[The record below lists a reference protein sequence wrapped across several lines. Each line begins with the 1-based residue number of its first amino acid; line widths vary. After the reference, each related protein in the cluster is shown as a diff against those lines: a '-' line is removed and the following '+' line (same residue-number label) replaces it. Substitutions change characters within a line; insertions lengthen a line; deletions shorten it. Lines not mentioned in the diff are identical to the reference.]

1 MKRIDLKDRYDVVIV
16 GSGPAGAATARALR
30 GQGLDVVILEK
41 HRLPRHK
48 MCSGILFPIAV
59 KMVHE
64 NFGDI
69 PESVCCAPVQLK
81 GNRAF
86 LANEGPFLEWPF
98 LVRGSVAEGMNISRS
113 EFDAWLCRSS
123 GTAISDQCRFMGL
136 KEQEGKFLVKIRQSH
151 EEREIVANYLIG
163 ADGTL
168 SRVRNSLAPTFDRG
182 IGLIPNYEE
191 WYSGEIDLEPQWLYQ
206 FFDRSVTG
214 FFACVF
220 HKDDQIIVTT
230 GCQTKDAVKGLF
242 QDFVSHLKE
251 RHGLKIRE
259 ITQRYGCVIH
269 DMSGTNNYFLGQG
282 NVLLVGEAAGFNRCA
297 EGITSALISGKA
309 AGEAILRGMKTGQ
322 PVIDLY
328 AKTAG
333 LEMEKCN
340 KAIQVVEKA
349 IGFNPFT
356 RD

>member
-30 GQGLDVVILEK
+30 GQGLDVVIMEK

-59 KMVHE
+59 KMIHE

-81 GNRAF
+81 GNRVF
-86 LANEGPFLEWPF
+86 LTNEGPFLEWPF

-123 GTAISDQCRFMGL
+123 GAAISDQCRFIGFEDLGGEILL
-136 KEQEGKFLVKIRQSH
+136 KVQQNR
-151 EEREIVANYLIG
+151 EEREIITNFLVG

-168 SRVRNSLAPTFDRG
+168 SRVRKALVPAFDQE
-182 IGLIPNYEE
+182 IGLLPNYEE
-191 WYSGEIDLEPQWLYQ
+191 WYTGEIDLEPQWLYQ
-206 FFDRSVTG
+206 FFDRKVTG

-220 HKDDQIIVTT
+220 HKDNQIIVTT
-230 GCQTKDAVKGLF
+230 GCHAKDAVKGLF
-242 QDFVSHLKE
+242 QAFVTYLKQQ
-251 RHGLKIRE
+251 HGLKIHEIRE
-259 ITQRYGCVIH
+259 RYACVIH
-269 DMSGTNNYFLGQG
+269 DMSGTNNYFPGQG

-309 AGEAILRGMKTGQ
+309 AAEAILQGTTAIQPIDIYSKT
-322 PVIDLY
+322 VNM
-328 AKTAG
+328 
-333 LEMEKCN
+333 EMEKCN

-356 RD
+356 RE